1 MNTFTVKTIPVPQ
14 YHQNRRADLM
24 IDAGE
29 FAIALSKVMPH
40 LLAEEMGRDPDPDA
54 EPAMIDDR
62 SINGLLAGL
71 RVVGDM
77 LSDEGSS
84 MAAEA
89 HRAALEGQS

>member
-29 FAIALSKVMPH
+29 FAIALSKVMPY
-40 LLAEEMGRDPDPDA
+40 LLAEEIGRDPDA
-54 EPAMIDDR
+54 EPAVISDR

-77 LSDEGSS
+77 LSNEGSS

-89 HRAALEGQS
+89 YRAALEGQS